1 MMSLNDIRD
10 LFFDNYYKRIGFSE
24 ESSYFSMKHLKRK
37 ELLLLANKLMQ
48 KVPDRRNAKDHYNSF
63 LRKKNKK
70 SVKQSEIITYH
81 TKNFDTVDRKSD
93 IAEHPKTSHKLSKTI
108 RSKYMKYTY
117 EKYWKYFYC

>member
-1 MMSLNDIRD
+1 MSLNDIRD

-24 ESSYFSMKHLKRK
+24 ESSYFSMKHLKRN

-48 KVPDRRNAKDHYNSF
+48 KVPDRRNAKDHYDSF

-81 TKNFDTVDRKSD
+81 TKNVDTVDRKSD

-108 RSKYMKYTY
+108 RSKYTY

>member
-1 MMSLNDIRD
+1 
-10 LFFDNYYKRIGFSE
+10 
-24 ESSYFSMKHLKRK
+24 MKHLKRK

-48 KVPDRRNAKDHYNSF
+48 KVPDRRNAKDHDNSF

-108 RSKYMKYTY
+108 RSKYTKYTY

>member
-1 MMSLNDIRD
+1 MSLNDIRD

-48 KVPDRRNAKDHYNSF
+48 KVPDFRNAKDHYNSF

-70 SVKQSEIITYH
+70 SVKQSEIITYQP
-81 TKNFDTVDRKSD
+81 KNFDTVDIKSVTT
-93 IAEHPKTSHKLSKTI
+93 EHPKYSLKLS
-108 RSKYMKYTY
+108 RL
-117 EKYWKYFYC
+117 